1 MTSPLTIKDIAR
13 ISGVGISTVSRV
25 LNNRPDVSEE
35 TRMKVLSVVNNEG
48 YTPNSNAKHLKQR
61 NTNYIGVIV
70 RGTKNTFL
78 YGLLEQLQH
87 CIGETEYQFLPWYI
101 DEYGDEIRAAQDL
114 YSERKVQGI
123 IFLGGSAQGRE
134 GELLH
139 FPVPCVFATAD
150 ASCVASPAVMSVTV
164 DDRKAASTAIEYL
177 FSLGHKRIA
186 VVGGAV
192 ETRNLIGLRYQGVLD
207 SFDAHGL
214 AFDPSL
220 YLTSGFSMASAYE
233 ATRRALENGL
243 AFTALFAM
251 SDSMALGAS
260 KAVADAGLTIPGDI
274 SIIGYD
280 GIELSS
286 YLTPTLATMRQPV
299 EQIASECMRLI
310 RTVLTDHVNQQE
322 RHIVLPA
329 QLIPGQSA
337 RRI

>member
-1 MTSPLTIKDIAR
+1 MALPLTIKDIAR
-13 ISGVGISTVSRV
+13 LSGVGISTVSRV

-101 DEYGDEIRAAQDL
+101 DEHGDEIRAAQEL

-123 IFLGGSAQGRE
+123 IFLGGSVQGRE
-134 GELLH
+134 EDLSH

-150 ASCVASPAVMSVTV
+150 ASSIHAPSVMSVTV
-164 DDRKAASTAIEYL
+164 DDRRAAATAIEYL
-177 FSLGHKRIA
+177 LSLGHRRIA

-192 ETRNLIGLRYQGVLD
+192 ESRNLIGLRYQGVLD
-207 SFDAHGL
+207 SFEAHGL

-220 YLTSGFSMASAYE
+220 YLTSGFSMGSAYE
-233 ATRRALENGL
+233 ATRQALEQGKH
-243 AFTALFAM
+243 FTALFAM
-251 SDSMALGAS
+251 SDSMAMGAS
-260 KAVADAGLTIPGDI
+260 KAVSDAGLSVPGDI
-274 SIIGYD
+274 SLIGYD
-280 GIELSS
+280 GIELAS

-299 EQIASECMRLI
+299 GQIASECMRLI
-310 RTVLTDHVNQQE
+310 RNALIGYIPDQD
-322 RHIVLPA
+322 RHITLSA
-329 QLIPGQSA
+329 TLIPGQSV
-337 RRI
+337 RQL